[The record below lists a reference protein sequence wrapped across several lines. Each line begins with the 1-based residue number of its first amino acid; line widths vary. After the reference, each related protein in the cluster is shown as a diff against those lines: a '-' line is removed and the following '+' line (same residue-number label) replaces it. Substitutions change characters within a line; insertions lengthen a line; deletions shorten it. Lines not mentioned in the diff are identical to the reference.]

1 MPESLNTRKK
11 LLKTL
16 QLTDYATLIEDLNF
30 NFAVLMSSPLFV
42 GLQGDPGQDGTQGP
56 AGIRGSKWMFASLDA
71 FREQWPSD
79 NLQGE
84 YQITLDYLN
93 KKLLS
98 DEDRNKLLI
107 ATNADDMFVDG
118 DTFVSN
124 SKIYVLDLSNNRFID
139 TNQTINNSSDAYQ
152 ENLQRYIQQVVNDVL
167 KNNPVYMGLIQTID
181 FQYAQAKNYPDSSAN
196 VNNKVNENSMLDVES
211 TSSKDGVEIDTHKMF
226 LPSGNVFDDT
236 DNLTLL
242 IGGAEAYHKII
253 QGTLTFNENDPVSNT
268 VAKFGPTYGNA
279 PSCVILQ
286 NTQTNGVMI
295 GWKNAVKFT
304 EFAKFWVNSAGG
316 FVLSSPNISD
326 HYLKYSDIQL
336 YYDRIEFNADTFVF
350 NGDVTFKKLSFKEIS
365 TTNLSV
371 TEKKVDIGDVFC
383 ETHVKGNKVFF
394 DDIHE
399 NQFAC
404 INSEHK
410 LVASKYSV
418 EEETDP
424 TSIEASNLKI
434 PSMTLIKNLYDIV
447 STSGNSLSKTR
458 EAVTLASQQIA
469 KSQKYLE
476 RRITSQ
482 NMSSGMVPGQV
493 IELCV
498 KNVANETYEVIKTKM
513 FDAQNKGRSVVT
525 YSIGGKDILTDLS
538 SYILCDGANDTPEL
552 MSYSDD
558 SNESWFVFK
567 LMYNPT

>member
-30 NFAVLMSSPLFV
+30 NFGVLLSSPLFV

-107 ATNADDMFVDG
+107 ATNAGDMFVDG

-226 LPSGNVFDDT
+226 LPSGNVFNDT

-336 YYDRIEFNADTFVF
+336 YHDRIEFNADTFVF

-365 TTNLSV
+365 TANLSI
-371 TEKKVDIGDVFC
+371 TEKKVDIGDVFS

-447 STSGNSLSKTR
+447 STSGNSLSKIR

-469 KSQKYLE
+469 KSQEYLE

-482 NMSSGMVPGQV
+482 NMSSSIVPGQV

-498 KNVANETYEVIKTKM
+498 KNVANETYEVLKTKM
-513 FDAQNKGRSVVT
+513 FDAQNKGRSEVT
-525 YSIGGKDILTDLS
+525 YSIGGQNILTDLS
-538 SYILCDGANDTPEL
+538 SYTLCDGANDTPEL

-558 SNESWFVFK
+558 SNESWFVLK